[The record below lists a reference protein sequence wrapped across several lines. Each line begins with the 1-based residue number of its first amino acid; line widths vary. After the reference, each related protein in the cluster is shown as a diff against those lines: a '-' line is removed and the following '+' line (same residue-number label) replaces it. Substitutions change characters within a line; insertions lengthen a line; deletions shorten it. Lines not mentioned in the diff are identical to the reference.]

1 MKSESTTSESKL
13 TFDVPDGSFREF
25 LKNRQITS
33 QTQPGGPRRRSD
45 QRNDV
50 QQSVHLALE
59 SAPKEH
65 DRKSNQN
72 KGDHEPEAQSLDAV
86 KSALGDILRELELE
100 LGERWLGETTTAFNT
115 ALRFHVR
122 RGTGAEGTTQYNKV
136 VDLSNA
142 TRYEVLETPA
152 EDYLLKVL
160 TDTCPADSGMHSTER
175 RALLLL
181 ELGRACWALWD
192 ASLCY
197 KTINSAR
204 GAAEKFAAHSDRPSV
219 ALLKAASAWLEMT
232 YQDSLLFKETNRG
245 YPDHVRDALK
255 KALSKLDQVEDQLAG
270 ALKAI
275 PADDHIELK
284 EALTSALTQCQANKT
299 FYHAI
304 NEVTLCLESFESW
317 IQKEPRVG
325 SRTPPLAVGDG
336 DERMGRMAEKVDRVL
351 SNLDQVAGELRKDEA
366 TATTASRFEP
376 WRQLL
381 VNLAETLRLRGPDDT
396 ATAKVFVPQRVEVR
410 YCFPFAVDFAHGKH
424 RQDDVE
430 NYIKS
435 LDPQLVPYAAA
446 LGSVPQGLDAGADP
460 TGSLARSLKDHLSDL
475 FPEYESSTPAV
486 SQLPVSAF
494 WLGSGDGIYGGRKVV
509 LPEVTIGG
517 KRHSAWLELSRMGN
531 HSFCVAPNEALEATG
546 KRAKPPYPH
555 DVYRTLRAGTP
566 WALGE
571 EVKVKSGAT
580 TARWENMHLFAQDV
594 VLATAR
600 ALCGTEKP
608 DGVKIA
614 QIPPYVPGNLHEVV
628 KVQTDVPI
636 AAPGLVP
643 IETVLG
649 AQVLLSSA
657 NLVASTLDEWLRA
670 PAPMTTPN
678 GAGKQGV
685 SNYARTLPLPILGFA
700 GDWFAQTGDMTVLGI
715 VAVPDWLWGAYLEV
729 AQFAATWVPR
739 LEMWSTRLEE
749 VIRTAHD
756 GDHRSQKSSEA
767 LRMVDQSIRRQTSEL
782 RSSQLCQ
789 SQLHRR
795 FLDVFLDESGVLTL
809 ANDLEAQLVAAERL
823 ADWYDERR
831 RSSSED
837 ARNFLLVLI
846 GLFSVFGLASYLSL
860 ANGTTREGKYRGFFG
875 LLNSDPSVEVH
886 IVLGVFLLLVLVCV
900 WLLFLR
906 GRMLTK
912 MRQLRNWL
920 SGKART

>member
-1 MKSESTTSESKL
+1 MDDSVSAATRVASKLESTTRKSKL
-13 TFDVPDGSFREF
+13 TLAIPEASFRQF
-25 LKNRQITS
+25 LKNRQLTA
-33 QTQPGGPRRRSD
+33 PEEHDRRSD
-45 QRNDV
+45 QD
-50 QQSVHLALE
+50 
-59 SAPKEH
+59 KE
-65 DRKSNQN
+65 
-72 KGDHEPEAQSLDAV
+72 DHESEAPSLDAV
-86 KSALGDILRELELE
+86 KSALGEILGELELE
-100 LGERWLGETTTAFNT
+100 LGERWLGETTTAFNP

-122 RGTGAEGTTQYNKV
+122 RGTGGAGATQDNEV
-136 VDLSNA
+136 ADHSNA
-142 TRYEVLETPA
+142 TRYEVLESFA
-152 EDYLLKVL
+152 ADYLLEVL
-160 TDTCPADSGMHSTER
+160 KTTCPPDRGMLSTER
-175 RALLLL
+175 RAVLLL
-181 ELGRACWALWD
+181 ELGLACSALWD

-197 KTINSAR
+197 KTIESACR
-204 GAAEKFAAHSDRPSV
+204 AGKRFIEPSDQPSV
-219 ALLKAASAWLEMT
+219 VLLKAATAWLEMT
-232 YQDSLLFKETNRG
+232 YQDSLLFKQINRG
-245 YPDHVRDALK
+245 YPANVRHALK
-255 KALSKLDQVEDQLAG
+255 EALSVLDQVEGQLAG
-270 ALKAI
+270 ALNAL
-275 PADDHIELK
+275 PADDQVELK
-284 EALTSALTQCQANKT
+284 EGLTSALTRCQANKT
-299 FYHAI
+299 FYQAI

-317 IQKEPRVG
+317 IEREPRVG
-325 SRTPPLAVGDG
+325 SPTPPLAAHDR
-336 DERMGRMAEKVDRVL
+336 DERLGRLIEEVDRAL
-351 SNLDQVAGELRKDEA
+351 SDLDQVAGELRKDEA
-366 TATTASRFEP
+366 TAITASRFEP

-381 VNLAETLRLRGPDDT
+381 VNLGETLRSRCADGPAPT
-396 ATAKVFVPQRVEVR
+396 KVFVPQRVSVL
-410 YCFPFAVDFAHGKH
+410 YCFPFAVDFAHRKH

-435 LDPQLVPYAAA
+435 LDPQLVPYAAT
-446 LGSVPQGLDAGADP
+446 LGSAPQGPDATADP
-460 TGSLARSLKDHLSDL
+460 TGSLAPDLRKHLSDL

-486 SQLPVSAF
+486 TQLPVSAF

-531 HSFCVAPNEALEATG
+531 HSLCVAPNEPLEATG
-546 KRAKPPYPH
+546 ERAKTPYPH

-571 EVKVKSGAT
+571 EVEVKSGAT

-614 QIPPYVPGNLHEVV
+614 QIPPYMPGNLHEVV

-636 AAPGLVP
+636 AAPGSAP

-670 PAPMTTPN
+670 PAPMSTAN
-678 GAGKQGV
+678 GVGEPGG
-685 SNYARTLPLPILGFA
+685 SSHGRTLPLPILGFA
-700 GDWFAQTGDMTVLGI
+700 GDWFAHTGDMTVFGI

-729 AQFAATWVPR
+729 AQFAASWVPR

-749 VIRTAHD
+749 VIRTAHG
-756 GDHRSQKSSEA
+756 GDHRSQRSSES

-795 FLDVFLDESGVLTL
+795 FLDLFLDESGVLTL
-809 ANDLEAQLVAAERL
+809 ANELEEQLVAAERL

-831 RSSSED
+831 RSASED
-837 ARNFLLVLI
+837 ARNFLLLLI

-860 ANGTTREGKYRGFFG
+860 ANGTTPEGKYRGFFG

-886 IVLGVFLLLVLVCV
+886 IVLGVFLALVLICV

-912 MRQLRNWL
+912 MRQFRNWL
-920 SGKART
+920 RGKPRT